1 MNFKKFIRRMNRGI
15 ALGIVFALAMTVF
28 VIVDER
34 RFKKEEGVIEQ
45 TILDYY
51 KDIGNFNVEISK
63 LMTPGEKATSSQADA
78 ANEKMKNLISTYYTD
93 GKFDTVN
100 GYYKE
105 QVESAFQS
113 YIKSMV
119 VPIVTEQEFIL
130 SFNGMEITK
139 YGAGGARVYLNG
151 EYNTKLKGNF
161 NVFHPGSY
169 TFYAEDQYFYG
180 VEQYNGKNYVTSTES
195 EGSEDNK
202 LSFDKL
208 YQTTFSVNANLYLSR
223 TDDGWK
229 IVKVSSNSN
238 YRGSYYDI
246 TDTASRGN
254 DSFAMIEAYIVPQ
267 TKKYFM
273 GGQQI

>member
-1 MNFKKFIRRMNRGI
+1 MNRGI